1 MLDGEIELIGRCGP
15 MRQNF
20 KDLLGTEG
28 VLGLILFSLEGE
40 VLYKSDPA
48 TTPLGGA
55 VDKVAL
61 ELVRTLTVA
70 VQEAD
75 MIFSQ
80 QRVYLRQTP
89 AGPLL
94 VFLTSIAS
102 IAMVRLHCDTLVPS
116 LKPPGRTGGLKR
128 FFGKWR

>member
-1 MLDGEIELIGRCGP
+1 MK
-15 MRQNF
+15 QYF

-28 VLGLILFSLEGE
+28 VLGLLLFSLEGE

-48 TTPLGGA
+48 TFHLGGT

-70 VQEAD
+70 VQEVD

-94 VFLTSIAS
+94 VFLTSAAS
-102 IAMVRLHCDTLVPS
+102 IAMVRLHCDTMVPS
-116 LKPPGRTGGLKR
+116 LKPPGRAGGLKR

>member
-1 MLDGEIELIGRCGP
+1 ME
-15 MRQNF
+15 QYF
-20 KDLLGTEG
+20 KNLLGTEG
-28 VLGLILFSLEGE
+28 VLGLILFSPEGE

-48 TTPLGGA
+48 TIPLGGA

-61 ELVRTLTVA
+61 ELVRSLTVA
-70 VQEAD
+70 VQEVD
-75 MIFSQ
+75 IVFSQ

-94 VFLTSIAS
+94 VFLTALAS
-102 IAMVRLHCDTLVPS
+102 IAMVRLHCDTLIPTI
-116 LKPPGRTGGLKR
+116 KPPSRAGGLKR

>member
-1 MLDGEIELIGRCGP
+1 MK
-15 MRQNF
+15 QNF

-48 TTPLGGA
+48 TISLGGA

-61 ELVRTLTVA
+61 ELVQSLTAA

-75 MIFSQ
+75 MVFSQ

-89 AGPLL
+89 AGPPL

-102 IAMVRLHCDTLVPS
+102 IAMVRLHCDTLIPTIKS
-116 LKPPGRTGGLKR
+116 PGRAGGLKR